1 MEFEMSEFFQMLNLE
16 VQKEK
21 NKIDFSPL
29 TKQLKK
35 YWDKIFTRRDSTDRK
50 IEKQTI
56 HPKFAWKY

>member
-1 MEFEMSEFFQMLNLE
+1 VKAKLRIF
-16 VQKEK
+16 KEK

-50 IEKQTI
+50 FKKQTI